1 MIQSIIIIGQHLKKS
16 GNICIFK
23 FNCLFQFTFSLK
35 YGICEFFKIFFI
47 WPTCE
52 HVCVK
57 IFTRIHWIE
66 YKTICWLLFFFNQSV
81 SCRSVALGRFEKF
94 GWTTTK
100 IQFRMCQTVEIY
112 GALKIAL
119 GFGFPL
125 LQLPV
130 LKLIFY
136 LSIHGEFRS
145 HAMQE
150 SKEKLVCKH
159 YIEL

>member
-1 MIQSIIIIGQHLKKS
+1 MLVSVYFLIKIWHLW
-16 GNICIFK
+16 IFED
-23 FNCLFQFTFSLK
+23 F
-35 YGICEFFKIFFI
+35 FFI

-66 YKTICWLLFFFNQSV
+66 YKTICWLVFFFNQSV

-94 GWTTTK
+94 GLATTK

-125 LQLPV
+125 LQL
-130 LKLIFY
+130 LY
-136 LSIHGEFRS
+136 QCWSIHSICQSWRISFSCDAGIKRKTS
-145 HAMQE
+145 
-150 SKEKLVCKH
+150 L
-159 YIEL
+159 

>member
-1 MIQSIIIIGQHLKKS
+1 MASV
-16 GNICIFK
+16 NFWR
-23 FNCLFQFTFSLK
+23 
-35 YGICEFFKIFFI
+35 FFFFI

-100 IQFRMCQTVEIY
+100 IQIRMCQKVEIY
-112 GALKIAL
+112 GALKWIAL
-119 GFGFPL
+119 
-125 LQLPV
+125 V
-130 LKLIFY
+130 LAFLCYSYYTSVEAYII
-136 LSIHGEFRS
+136 SVNHGEFRS

-159 YIEL
+159 YIELYNIEIIW